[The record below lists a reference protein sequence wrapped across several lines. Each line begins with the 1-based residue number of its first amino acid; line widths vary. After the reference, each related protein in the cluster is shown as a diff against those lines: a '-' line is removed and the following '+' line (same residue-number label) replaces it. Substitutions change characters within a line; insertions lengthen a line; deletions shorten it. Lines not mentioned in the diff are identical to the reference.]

1 MQTGSGLSPEGA
13 VNSKSTT
20 QILQKGSP
28 SRVSAMRRLKPP
40 EQLLQNRMIFAID
53 QTAIAE
59 TYFKEL

>member
-1 MQTGSGLSPEGA
+1 MQTGSGLSPGGA

-20 QILQKGSP
+20 QILQKGNP
-28 SRVSAMRRLKPP
+28 SRVPAMRRLKPP